1 MDALWRDF
9 RFAIRGLARSRG
21 FTFIAVLTLALGIG
35 ANTAIFSV
43 VNAVLLRPLSYSQPD
58 QLVSVRARLTGRN
71 RNDVPMSQP
80 EYRDIVTGIPAVRQ
94 LAAVWPININ
104 LTGLGE
110 PERIQ
115 AAVVSYNYFSVLG
128 VAPILG
134 RDFTKADDQGKIGY
148 VALIS
153 YDLWQRRF
161 GGDRDVIGKSVRL
174 DDDPITII
182 GIMPRGFRHPV
193 ESGASSMELW
203 APIALDNPD
212 TNFVNVRN
220 ARVFDLI
227 GRLQSGGTLD
237 GLRSQLDGM
246 TTRLARAYPDAYP
259 ANLGWQAEAVPLA
272 ERVVGNARPALLVLL
287 GAVGF
292 VLLIGCSNVA
302 NLLLARATTRDR
314 EIAIRTA
321 LGGSRM
327 RLVRQLLTES
337 LVLATVGGLLGL
349 LIALWGTS
357 ALGHLAAQYL
367 PRARDISIDTTVL
380 GFTAFLILVTGA
392 GFGLMP
398 ALQASRPDLQGAL
411 KDAGRATSAGAPRT
425 RVRGALVVIEVAV
438 ALVLLAGAGL
448 LLRSFQ
454 QLISIDPGFNP
465 ENLLTLQVWLPV
477 QNDREKGRYFTDEQR
492 RAFFSRAQEAVQ
504 RAPGVRDAALV
515 SRLGYSER
523 SQTFGGRGDAR
534 FEIEGHPTPAGQ
546 LPPISALRTV
556 TPNYFST
563 MGIPMLRG
571 RTLSSVTDSAGPKE
585 AVINRT
591 LAEKYWPN
599 EDPVGRRIQVFGPK
613 GPWITVVG
621 VAGDVRQVAPEQPP
635 REEIFLSSQLF
646 PNQQM
651 SFVVRTVGS
660 PEQLGATVTK
670 AIREADPEQPV
681 FGVKPMETVI
691 AEASAERRFSL
702 LLLSLFASIAL
713 VLSAIGIYG
722 VMAYTTT
729 QRRHEI
735 GIRVALGAGSRD
747 VLGLVVGQGM
757 RLVVI
762 GLAIGLAGAW
772 TLSRVL
778 TSQLFGVTSRDPL
791 TYVTVAALLGLVALT
806 ASYLPAR
813 RALQVDPMTALRSE

>member
-1 MDALWRDF
+1 MDALWRDL

-21 FTFIAVLTLALGIG
+21 FTLIAALTLALGIG

-43 VNAVLLRPLSYSQPD
+43 VNAVLLRPLSYSRPD
-58 QLVSVRARLTGRN
+58 QLVSVRANLVGRN
-71 RNDVPMSQP
+71 RRDVPMSEP
-80 EYRDIVTGIPAVRQ
+80 EYRDISTGVPALHD
-94 LAAVWPININ
+94 LAAIWPININ

-115 AAVVSYNYFSVLG
+115 AAVVSYNYFSLLG
-128 VAPILG
+128 TAPILG

-153 YDLWQRRF
+153 YDLWQHRF
-161 GGDRDVIGKSVRL
+161 GGERTVIGKTVHL

-182 GIMPRGFRHPV
+182 GVMPRGFRHPV
-193 ESGASSMELW
+193 ESGASPMELW

-212 TNFVNVRN
+212 TNFVNTRG

-227 GRLQSGGTLD
+227 GRMQPGATLD
-237 GLRSQLDGM
+237 QTRAQLAGLTM
-246 TTRLARAYPDAYP
+246 RLGRDYPTAYP
-259 ANLGWQAEAVPLA
+259 ANLGWQADVVPLA

-292 VLLIGCSNVA
+292 VLLIGCSNMA

-349 LIALWGTS
+349 LLAVWGTS

-367 PRARDISIDTTVL
+367 PRARDIGIDTTVL
-380 GFTAFLILVTGA
+380 AFTAFLILLTGV
-392 GFGLMP
+392 GFGLIP
-398 ALQASRPDLQGAL
+398 ALQASRPDLQAAL
-411 KDAGRATSAGAPRT
+411 KDAGRTATGGAPRT

-454 QLISIDPGFNP
+454 RLISVEPGFNP
-465 ENLLTLQVWLPV
+465 KHLLTMQVWLPV
-477 QNDREKGRYFTDEQR
+477 QNDPEKGRYFTNEQK

-504 RAPGVRDAALV
+504 RTSGVRDAALV
-515 SRLGYSER
+515 SRLVFGDARQS
-523 SQTFGGRGDAR
+523 FGGRGDVR
-534 FEIEGHPTPAGQ
+534 FEIEGRPTPSGQ
-546 LPPISALRTV
+546 LQPISDLRFV

-563 MGIPMLRG
+563 MEIPLLRG
-571 RTLSSVTDSAGPKE
+571 RSLSAVTDSSGPKE
-585 AVINRT
+585 VVLNRT
-591 LAEKYWPN
+591 LAEKYWPGEN
-599 EDPVGRRIQVFGPK
+599 PIGRRIQVFGPQ
-613 GPWITVVG
+613 GPWVNIVG
-621 VAGDVRQVAPEQPP
+621 IVGDVRQVSPETPP
-635 REEIFLSSQLF
+635 REEMFLSSQLF
-646 PNQQM
+646 PGQQM
-651 SFVVRTVGS
+651 SFVVRTVGP
-660 PEQLGATVTK
+660 PEQLGAAVIR

-681 FGVKPMETVI
+681 FGVKPMEQVI
-691 AEASAERRFSL
+691 ADASAERRFSL
-702 LLLSLFASIAL
+702 LLLTLFAGIAL

-735 GIRVALGAGSRD
+735 GIRVALGAGARD

-757 RLVVI
+757 RLVAI
-762 GLAIGLAGAW
+762 GLAIGLFGAW
-772 TLSRVL
+772 MLSRVL
-778 TSQLFGVTSRDPL
+778 SAQLFGVTARDPL
-791 TYVTVAALLGLVALT
+791 TYVTVATLLGAVALT

-813 RALQVDPMTALRSE
+813 RALRVDPMTALRSE

>member
-1 MDALWRDF
+1 MDALWRDL

-21 FTFIAVLTLALGIG
+21 FTLIAALTLALGIG

-43 VNAVLLRPLSYSQPD
+43 VNAVLLRPLSYSRPD
-58 QLVSVRARLTGRN
+58 QLVSVRANLVGRN
-71 RNDVPMSQP
+71 RRDVPMSEP
-80 EYRDIVTGIPAVRQ
+80 EYRDISTGVPALHD
-94 LAAVWPININ
+94 LAAIWPININ

-115 AAVVSYNYFSVLG
+115 AAVVSYNYFSLLG
-128 VAPILG
+128 TAPILG

-153 YDLWQRRF
+153 YDLWQHRF
-161 GGDRDVIGKSVRL
+161 GGDRTVIGKTVHL

-182 GIMPRGFRHPV
+182 GVMPRGFRHPV
-193 ESGASSMELW
+193 ESGASPMELW

-212 TNFVNVRN
+212 TNFVNTRG
-220 ARVFDLI
+220 ARLFDLI
-227 GRLQSGGTLD
+227 GRMQPGATLD
-237 GLRSQLDGM
+237 QTRAQLAGLTM
-246 TTRLARAYPDAYP
+246 RLGRDYPTAYP
-259 ANLGWQAEAVPLA
+259 ANLGWQADVVPLA

-349 LIALWGTS
+349 LLAVWGTS

-367 PRARDISIDTTVL
+367 PRARDIGIDTTVL
-380 GFTAFLILVTGA
+380 AFTAFLILLTGV
-392 GFGLMP
+392 GFGLIP
-398 ALQASRPDLQGAL
+398 ALQASRPDLQAAL
-411 KDAGRATSAGAPRT
+411 KDAGRTATGGAPRT

-454 QLISIDPGFNP
+454 RLISVEPGFNP
-465 ENLLTLQVWLPV
+465 EHLLTMQVWLPV
-477 QNDREKGRYFTDEQR
+477 QNDPEKGRYFTNEQK

-504 RAPGVRDAALV
+504 RTSGVRDAALV
-515 SRLGYSER
+515 SRLVFGDARQS
-523 SQTFGGRGDAR
+523 FGGRGDVR
-534 FEIEGHPTPAGQ
+534 FEIEGRPTPSGQ
-546 LPPISALRTV
+546 LQPISDLRFV

-563 MGIPMLRG
+563 MEIPLLRG
-571 RTLSSVTDSAGPKE
+571 RSLSAVTDSSGPKE
-585 AVINRT
+585 VVLNRT
-591 LAEKYWPN
+591 LAEKYWPGEN
-599 EDPVGRRIQVFGPK
+599 PIGRRIQVFGPQ
-613 GPWITVVG
+613 GPWVNIVG
-621 VAGDVRQVAPEQPP
+621 IVGDVRQVAPETPP
-635 REEIFLSSQLF
+635 REEMFLSSQLF
-646 PNQQM
+646 PGQQM
-651 SFVVRTVGS
+651 SFVVRTVGP
-660 PEQLGATVTK
+660 PEQLGAAVIR
-670 AIREADPEQPV
+670 AIREADAEQPV
-681 FGVKPMETVI
+681 FGVKPMEQVI
-691 AEASAERRFSL
+691 ADASAERRFSL
-702 LLLSLFASIAL
+702 LLLTLFAGIAL

-735 GIRVALGAGSRD
+735 GIRVALGAGARD

-757 RLVVI
+757 RLVAI
-762 GLAIGLAGAW
+762 GLAIGLFGAW
-772 TLSRVL
+772 MLSRVL
-778 TSQLFGVTSRDPL
+778 SAQLFGVTARDPL
-791 TYVTVAALLGLVALT
+791 TYVTVATLLGAVALT

-813 RALQVDPMTALRSE
+813 RALRVDPMTALRSE